1 MEGAVEAMG
10 LRRESG
16 ARGRTGLVLMAAL
29 LFVAMFFVSVS
40 RAEAAFSDVSG
51 DEWFAQAVDE
61 LSAAGVVEGRSN
73 GTFGPYEPV
82 TRAQFAAF
90 LHRILQTPQANTEPF
105 TDVYGSDWY
114 YQPITSLYHA
124 GLVKGTSGSTY
135 SPNRGVS
142 REQVTSFIIRAVE
155 YKWNQ
160 EGRTDI
166 AMLGYD
172 EAYQYL
178 GGFYDRPFIADA
190 HKPNVGNAVRLG
202 IVKGYGDNH
211 FYPFFTV
218 TRAQAVGMLYRAFYS
233 ELQPLP
239 QSPGVPYETSYQTLS
254 PGSSGALVSWL
265 EKRLASMTYQPGPA
279 DGSYDQRTKDAVIA
293 FQKVE
298 GLSRDGVA
306 GPQVWARIFSAS
318 KPSPRLGGGGNRVEV
333 DLSRQVLYLI
343 NGGSIV
349 KILPVSTG
357 TEGWRTPPGHF
368 SIFRK
373 LNYWRRSPLG
383 LLYKPSYFNG
393 GIAIHGAYSVPVY
406 PASHGCVRVPYWAT
420 DALYPQ
426 LPFGMSVDVYY

>member
-1 MEGAVEAMG
+1 MEGSVEGMG
-10 LRRESG
+10 VGLLSRR
-16 ARGRTGLVLMAAL
+16 RGRFGLLLTTTLLCAVL
-29 LFVAMFFVSVS
+29 FFVSVKP
-40 RAEAAFSDVSG
+40 AEAAFSDVG
-51 DEWFAQAVDE
+51 TDEWFAQAVDE
-61 LSAAGVVEGRSN
+61 LSALGVVEGRSD

-90 LHRILQTPQANTEPF
+90 LYRILQTPQANTEPF
-105 TDVYGSDWY
+105 NDVYGSDWY
-114 YQPITSLYHA
+114 YQPIASLYHA
-124 GLVKGTSGSTY
+124 GLVNGTSATTY
-135 SPNRGVS
+135 TPHRGVS
-142 REQVTSFIIRAVE
+142 REQVTSFIIRAVQ
-155 YKWNQ
+155 YKWTQ
-160 EGRTDI
+160 DARTDI

-178 GGFYDRPFIADA
+178 GGFYDRPFITDA
-190 HKPNVGNAVRLG
+190 HKGNVGNAVRLG
-202 IVKGYGDNH
+202 IVKGYGDNR

-218 TRAQAVGMLYRAFYS
+218 TRAQAVGMLHRAFYTD
-233 ELQPLP
+233 LQPLP
-239 QSPGVPYETSYQTLS
+239 KPAGVAYETSYQTLS
-254 PGSSGALVSWL
+254 PGSSGALVTWL
-265 EKRLASMTYQPGPA
+265 ENRLASMTYQTGPR
-279 DGSYDQRTKDAVIA
+279 DGNYDQRTKDAVIA

-306 GPQVWARIFSAS
+306 GPQVWNRIFSAS

-368 SIFRK
+368 TISRK
-373 LNYWRRSPLG
+373 LNYWRQSPLG
-383 LLYKPSYFNG
+383 MLYKPAYFNG

-426 LPFGMSVDVYY
+426 LPIGMSVDVYY

>member
-1 MEGAVEAMG
+1 MEGVVEAMG
-10 LRRESG
+10 LRRQG
-16 ARGRTGLVLMAAL
+16 RAKGRTGLVLMTAL
-29 LFVAMFFVSVS
+29 LFAAMFFVSVS

-51 DEWFAQAVDE
+51 DEWFAQAVDQ

-82 TRAQFAAF
+82 TRAQFAAL

-114 YQPITSLYHA
+114 YQPITSLYDS
-124 GLVKGTSGSTY
+124 GLVRGTSGSTY
-135 SPNRGVS
+135 SPNREVS
-142 REQVTSFIIRAVE
+142 REQVTSFIVRAVE

-190 HKPNVGNAVRLG
+190 HNANVGNAVRLG
-202 IVKGYGDNH
+202 IVKGYGDNR

-218 TRAQAVGMLYRAFYS
+218 TRGQA
-233 ELQPLP
+233 
-239 QSPGVPYETSYQTLS
+239 
-254 PGSSGALVSWL
+254 
-265 EKRLASMTYQPGPA
+265 
-279 DGSYDQRTKDAVIA
+279 AVIA

-318 KPSPRLGGGGNRVEV
+318 KPSPRLGRGGNRVEV

-368 SIFRK
+368 SILRK

-406 PASHGCVRVPYWAT
+406 PASHGCVRVPYWTT

-426 LPFGMSVDVYY
+426 LPIGMSVDVYY